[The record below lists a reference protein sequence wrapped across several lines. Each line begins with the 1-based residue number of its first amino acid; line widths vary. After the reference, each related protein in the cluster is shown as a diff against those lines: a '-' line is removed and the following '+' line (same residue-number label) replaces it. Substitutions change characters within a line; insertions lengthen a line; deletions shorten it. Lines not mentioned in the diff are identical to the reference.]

1 MRVLG
6 RQAEALGRLA
16 LEVEFDHDSG
26 FLARDPR
33 VVTRLQRDHC
43 WGFMLEAAAIGVAPL
58 DPTASEEPDVGVH
71 AEVRANFRLH
81 VLRPAKAGG
90 VNDAL
95 HPTAARRHD
104 VDRGAAYFAVLG
116 SVDRCG
122 QRIHDGS
129 LIEELR
135 KLQLHGCAA
144 KSE

>member
-6 RQAEALGRLA
+6 RQPEALGRLA

-33 VVTRLQRDHC
+33 VVTRLQRDRC
-43 WGFMLEAAAIGVAPL
+43 WGFMLEGAAIGVAPL

-90 VNDAL
+90 VDDAL
-95 HPTAARRHD
+95 HPTATRRHD

-116 SVDRCG
+116 TVDRCG